1 MSKHLI
7 GALLLCVALAGCNGA
22 ISDRRAKL
30 ATAQPTTNTA
40 TATPSPENIQTTP
53 PQPAEVGQPAS
64 VATGIEGGPWLD
76 TFVTVGVWLLFVA
89 MCGGVV
95 FLFASTTG
103 RMFTKRMDTQ
113 RTAELFTH
121 GGNDQ

>member
-1 MSKHLI
+1 MNKRTLS
-7 GALLLCVALAGCNGA
+7 ALAAVLLCVALLTSCGGA
-22 ISDRRAKL
+22 IADRRAKL

-40 TATPSPENIQTTP
+40 TATPQPEQIQNTP
-53 PQPAEVGQPAS
+53 PHPAS
-64 VATGIEGGPWLD
+64 VATGIEGGPLLD
-76 TFVTVGVWLLFVA
+76 TFATVAAGLSFVA

-95 FLFASTTG
+95 FLFASGIG
-103 RMFTKRMDTQ
+103 RMFIKRMDTQ